1 VVTYIGVKKASN
13 DNRGSVTSEA
23 LTILLSPLNYKTGMP
38 LNQLNSSL
46 LEQPFDRLNIDA
58 KGF

>member
-1 VVTYIGVKKASN
+1 M
-13 DNRGSVTSEA
+13 GSVKSEA
-23 LTILLSPLNYKTGMP
+23 LTILLSPLNYKTAMP